1 MMTNAKVA
9 AALAGGYA
17 LGRSRKAGLA
27 VGVGVCLAGAAGSRF
42 VDSAVLKAAL
52 SRAPV
57 LRRVDVDA
65 VERAVGATRAAT
77 TQALTKRAGGLAGT
91 LREHVPATGLGN
103 GVRKAAGALGG
114 PDRDAAG
121 EESGPD
127 KAKAAAPAK
136 KAAAKKTARKP
147 AAKTAAKKTAAK
159 KSAPRKRTGGTSSG
173 SGGRKSASSARSSS
187 PRGARR
193 TGGEGGGD
201 A

>member
-91 LREHVPATGLGN
+91 LREHVPAAGLGN

-114 PDRDAAG
+114 PDREAAG

-127 KAKAAAPAK
+127 KAKAAPAK

-173 SGGRKSASSARSSS
+173 SSGRKSASSARSSS

>member
-91 LREHVPATGLGN
+91 LREHVPAAGLGN

-127 KAKAAAPAK
+127 KAKAAPAK

-173 SGGRKSASSARSSS
+173 SSGRKSASSARSSS